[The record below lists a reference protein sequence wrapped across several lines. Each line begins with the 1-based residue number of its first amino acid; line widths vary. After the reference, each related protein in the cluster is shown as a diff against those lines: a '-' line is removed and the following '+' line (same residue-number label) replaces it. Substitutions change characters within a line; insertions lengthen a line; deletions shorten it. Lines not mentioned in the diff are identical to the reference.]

1 MENKPP
7 IPLGRKPCS
16 IPPPEQGVLFPYLCT
31 FFSYSLF
38 YHRCLSIL
46 PVAWASFVTLFVDF
60 FIVTVLRLLSVCFVG
75 SGRTVESS
83 ILLTVVIVVQF
94 FDGKKLM
101 QFGRVGVRMFNIN
114 LTVRSVQ
121 CVLLGCYFLFIG
133 ISSGHCSDLL
143 EQKVKSFQLDNGLTV
158 LVVERHDTPTFTAYM
173 TVGVGSVNEDA
184 ANRGVAHLLEHMRFK
199 GTQTIGTRDYA
210 AEKPLIEAIDQ
221 VALQLQDLQRQQP
234 QAEGEIAALKEKMSR
249 LQQQQ
254 RQLVVKDEF
263 SQIYARHGG
272 VGFNAFT
279 GKDLTSY
286 LISLPA
292 NKLELWISLEA
303 DRMQN
308 TVLRE
313 FYTERDVV
321 LEERRRSYESKPS
334 GMMYEALLS
343 TAFRVHPYRHPVIGW
358 NSDIVNLTKEDTA
371 DFLHQYYAPVNT
383 VISIV
388 GDVKIAAVKR
398 WIDQYFSSI
407 PPGVKIPAVTAVEP
421 QQKGER
427 RTEVRF
433 DAEPQLLVAYHKPTL
448 PSRDD
453 YAFDLLGQ
461 LLTEG
466 PTSLLYKELVL
477 EQKIASSVA
486 SYGAPGGRYDNLFV
500 LSVTPR
506 YPHTTAELEQAVYDQ
521 LDKLKGDLVAEA
533 ELQRIRKRL
542 RADRL
547 RYLRTNNGLANMLTR
562 YHVIAGSWRYLT
574 EYDNQVAELSAED
587 LRAVATRW
595 FTPANRTVITLVQES
610 N

>member
-1 MENKPP
+1 MFNFSSTVRWVKCLLFVCCLFFNG
-7 IPLGRKPCS
+7 IPS
-16 IPPPEQGVLFPYLCT
+16 
-31 FFSYSLF
+31 SYS
-38 YHRCLSIL
+38 
-46 PVAWASFVTLFVDF
+46 AE
-60 FIVTVLRLLSVCFVG
+60 LL
-75 SGRTVESS
+75 
-83 ILLTVVIVVQF
+83 
-94 FDGKKLM
+94 D
-101 QFGRVGVRMFNIN
+101 
-114 LTVRSVQ
+114 
-121 CVLLGCYFLFIG
+121 
-133 ISSGHCSDLL
+133 
-143 EQKVKSFQLDNGLTV
+143 QKVQSFQLDNGLTV

-173 TVGVGSVNEDA
+173 TVGVGSVNEDGS
-184 ANRGVAHLLEHMRFK
+184 NRGVAHLLEHMRFK

-210 AEKPLIEAIDQ
+210 AEKPLIEAIDR
-221 VALQLQDLQRQQP
+221 VALKLEAIQRQHP
-234 QAEGEIAALKEKMSR
+234 LADVEIASLKEQLSA

-303 DRMQN
+303 DRMKN

-358 NSDIVNLTKEDTA
+358 NSDIVNLTKKDTA
-371 DFLHQYYAPVNT
+371 DFLRKYYAPANT
-383 VISIV
+383 VISLV
-388 GDVKIAAVKR
+388 GDVDAREAKQ
-398 WIDQYFSSI
+398 WIEHYFSPIS
-407 PPGVKIPAVTAVEP
+407 PGVKIPAVTAVEP
-421 QQKGER
+421 PQMGER

-433 DAEPQLLVAYHKPTL
+433 DAEPQLLIAYHKPTL

-466 PTSLLYKELVL
+466 PTSLLYKSLVL
-477 EQKIASSVA
+477 EQKIATSVS

-506 YPHTTAELEQAVYDQ
+506 YPHTTAELEQAVYVQ
-521 LDKLKGDLVAEA
+521 LNKLKNDLVANV
-533 ELQRIRKRL
+533 ELERIRKRL

-562 YHVIAGSWRYLT
+562 YHVVAGSWRYLI
-574 EYDNQVAELSAED
+574 EYDDQVAQLTAED
-587 LRAVATRW
+587 LKRAATRW
-595 FTPANRTVITLVQES
+595 FTTANRTVITLVQES

>member
-1 MENKPP
+1 M
-7 IPLGRKPCS
+7 LG
-16 IPPPEQGVLFPYLCT
+16 Q
-31 FFSYSLF
+31 
-38 YHRCLSIL
+38 LS
-46 PVAWASFVTLFVDF
+46 
-60 FIVTVLRLLSVCFVG
+60 
-75 SGRTVESS
+75 
-83 ILLTVVIVVQF
+83 
-94 FDGKKLM
+94 
-101 QFGRVGVRMFNIN
+101 GVRYRMWLF
-114 LTVRSVQ
+114 TF
-121 CVLLGCYFLFIG
+121 CYIFCATIV
-133 ISSGHCSDLL
+133 SAQAAELL
-143 EQKVKSFQLDNGLTV
+143 EQKVQSFQLENGLTV

-173 TVGVGSVNEDA
+173 TVGVGSADEDG

-210 AEKPLIEAIDQ
+210 AEKPLIEAIDGA
-221 VALQLQDLQRQQP
+221 ALQLEKMQRCQP
-234 QAEGEIAALKEKMSR
+234 EAHVAIAALKEEMSA

-334 GMMYEALLS
+334 GMMYEALIS

-358 NSDIVNLTKEDTA
+358 NSDITNLSKEETA
-371 DFLHQYYAPVNT
+371 DFLHRYYAPINT
-383 VISIV
+383 VIALV
-388 GDVKIAAVKR
+388 GDVDVAKAQKWVQ
-398 WIDQYFSSI
+398 QYFAAI
-407 PPGVKIPAVTAVEP
+407 PAGVKIPPVTAIEP
-421 QQKGER
+421 EQKGER

-433 DAEPQLLVAYHKPTL
+433 DAEPQLLIAFHKPTL

-461 LLTEG
+461 WLTEG
-466 PTSLLYKELVL
+466 PTSLLYKSLVL
-477 EQKIASSVA
+477 EQQIATSVS

-500 LSVTPR
+500 LSATPR
-506 YPHTTAELEQAVYDQ
+506 YPHTTVELEQAIYSE
-521 LDKLKGDLVAEA
+521 LEKLKNERIEDEQLS
-533 ELQRIRKRL
+533 RIRKRL

-562 YHVIAGSWRYLT
+562 YHVIAGSWRYLV
-574 EYDNQVAELSAED
+574 EYEDHVAKLTSDDIRAAAE
-587 LRAVATRW
+587 RW
-595 FTPANRTVITLVQES
+595 LTHDNRTVITLVQEKD
-610 N
+610 

>member
-1 MENKPP
+1 MAKISPDV
-7 IPLGRKPCS
+7 R
-16 IPPPEQGVLFPYLCT
+16 
-31 FFSYSLF
+31 
-38 YHRCLSIL
+38 
-46 PVAWASFVTLFVDF
+46 
-60 FIVTVLRLLSVCFVG
+60 
-75 SGRTVESS
+75 RTVWA
-83 ILLTVVIVVQF
+83 IIF
-94 FDGKKLM
+94 
-101 QFGRVGVRMFNIN
+101 
-114 LTVRSVQ
+114 
-121 CVLLGCYFLFIG
+121 CFLF
-133 ISSGHCSDLL
+133 SATFSRAQAAELL
-143 EQKVKSFQLDNGLTV
+143 EQKLKSFQLDNGLTV

-173 TVGVGSVNEDA
+173 TVGVGSADEDA

-199 GTQTIGTRDYA
+199 GTQAIGTRDYA
-210 AEKPLIEAIDQ
+210 TEKPLIEAIDR
-221 VALQLQDLQRQQP
+221 VALQLEQLQRSQP
-234 QAEGEIAALKEKMSR
+234 DAGVKIAALKAEMDG

-334 GMMYEALLS
+334 GMMYEALIS

-358 NSDIVNLTKEDTA
+358 NSDIRNLTKEETA
-371 DFLHQYYAPVNT
+371 DFLHKYYAPVNT
-383 VISIV
+383 VIALV
-388 GDVKIAAVKR
+388 GDVDTAKAKQWVE
-398 WIDQYFSSI
+398 QYFAAI
-407 PPGVKIPAVTAVEP
+407 PPGVKIPAVTAIEP
-421 QQKGER
+421 EQKGER

-433 DAEPQLLVAYHKPTL
+433 DAEPQLLIAFHKPTL

-466 PTSLLYKELVL
+466 PTSLLYKSLVL
-477 EQKIASSVA
+477 EKKIATSVS

-500 LSVTPR
+500 LSATPR
-506 YPHTTAELEQAVYDQ
+506 HPHTTAELEQAIYVQ
-521 LDKLKGDLVAEA
+521 LEKLKTEPVEDK
-533 ELQRIRKRL
+533 ELHRIRKRL

-547 RYLRTNNGLANMLTR
+547 RYLRTNDGLANMLTR
-562 YHVIAGSWRYLT
+562 YHVIAGSWRYLI
-574 EYDNQVAELSAED
+574 EYDDNIAKLTAED
-587 LRAVATRW
+587 LRLAAERWLTRD
-595 FTPANRTVITLVQES
+595 NRTVITLVQEKD
-610 N
+610 